1 MSAPLKPDLVVSQR
15 LLGRLAVTSS
25 SLRAYR
31 AGVLDLLRPLAPFDA
46 AVFHALS
53 PRVPLE
59 TGVFVGLPIEM
70 VTGSRAHWDDF
81 AVELGAMRDLANA
94 HLVVSD
100 REAFPPGTRGRKRF
114 ERHFVRRF
122 GMQSLA
128 MMHLVVRGA
137 TRAAVALLARRR
149 NAFGPTILGALREL
163 APAIAIADTMHA
175 SLDGTPTA
183 ASPIRFVCRD
193 QRLTPRQREIVEH
206 VAMGQTNEAIGRA
219 LDISPNTAR
228 NQLAKVFLRV
238 GASNRADL
246 VRLAVLVP
254 GR

>member
-1 MSAPLKPDLVVSQR
+1 VKAPPSDLVATRR
-15 LLGRLAVTSS
+15 LLDALAVASP
-25 SLRAYR
+25 SLRVYR
-31 AGVLDLLRPLAPFDA
+31 TGVLDVLRPLAPFDG

-59 TGVFVGLPIEM
+59 TGVFVGLQAEL
-70 VTGSRAHWDDF
+70 VVRSRAHWDDF
-81 AVELGAMRDLANA
+81 AVELGALRDLANV

-137 TRAAVALLARRR
+137 TRAAIALLARRR
-149 NAFGPTILGALREL
+149 NAFGPVVLGALRDL
-163 APAIAIADTMHA
+163 APGIAIADTMHA

-183 ASPIRFVCRD
+183 ATPIRFVCHD

-228 NQLAKVFLRV
+228 NQLVKIFARV
-238 GASNRADL
+238 GAGNRADL
-246 VRLAVLVP
+246 VRLAVLTP